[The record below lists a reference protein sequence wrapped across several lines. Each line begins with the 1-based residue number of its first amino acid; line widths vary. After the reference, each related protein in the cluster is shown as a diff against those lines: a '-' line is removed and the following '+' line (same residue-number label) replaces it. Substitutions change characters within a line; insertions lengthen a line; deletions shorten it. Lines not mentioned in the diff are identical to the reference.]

1 MNTTVSFPGLGI
13 YEISF
18 SRVAFSLFG
27 KDIYWYGVI
36 IMLGV
41 IAAVLHAYIRSKR
54 EGIKVDDLL
63 DLTIYIVL
71 FGVLGARLYY
81 VLTTL
86 NTHHYDSFVD
96 VIAIW
101 DGGLAIYGGI
111 IAGGLALVV
120 VSLIK
125 KINVFRVLDMV
136 GPGVMLAQAIGR
148 WGNFA
153 NGEAFGYE
161 VAESSPLYFL
171 RMGVM
176 SDFAGNQMKY
186 YHPTFLYESLWNIL
200 GFVIITVLYKKKKF
214 NGQNALMYLAWYG
227 FGRMFI
233 EGLRTDSLYVGSF
246 RISQV
251 VGAVCFA
258 VAGGLLVAGLLLKG
272 KGKLDG
278 LFGGLLIAPPA
289 PLTVEGETKIET
301 DEGDAYENVFGG
313 VSEEESTPDEDTP
326 GDALKEDPDEK
337 TSIPDEVTD
346 NQSQESE
353 ES

>member
-13 YEISF
+13 DEVTF
-18 SRVAFSLFG
+18 SRVAFSVFG

-36 IMLGV
+36 IVLGV
-41 IAAVLHAYIRSKR
+41 AAAVLHAYLRSKR

-63 DLTIYIVL
+63 DLTIFIVL

-81 VLTTL
+81 VATTWDGR
-86 NTHHYDSFVD
+86 YKDFID

-111 IAGGLALVV
+111 IAGATALVV
-120 VSLIK
+120 VCLIK
-125 KINVFRVLDMV
+125 KINVFRVMDMV
-136 GPGVMLAQAIGR
+136 GPGVMIAQAIGR

-171 RMGVM
+171 RMGVL
-176 SDFAGNQMKY
+176 SDFTGKGVMKY
-186 YHPTFLYESLWNIL
+186 YHPTFLYESLWNVL
-200 GFVIITVLYKKKKF
+200 GFVLITILYKKKKF

-233 EGLRTDSLYVGSF
+233 EGLRTDSLYVGPF

-251 VGAVCFA
+251 VGALCF
-258 VAGGLLVAGLLLKG
+258 VVFGGLLVAGLILSRM
-272 KGKLDG
+272 GKLDRA
-278 LFGGLLIAPPA
+278 FGGLLVAPAA
-289 PLTVEGETKIET
+289 PLTEEEPGVVAESTAQTQALDGE
-301 DEGDAYENVFGG
+301 DGDAAVDPPETEASPETQAFPETQEEKASDQNEN
-313 VSEEESTPDEDTP
+313 EE
-326 GDALKEDPDEK
+326 K
-337 TSIPDEVTD
+337 
-346 NQSQESE
+346 
-353 ES
+353 

>member
-1 MNTTVSFPGLGI
+1 MQTTVSFPGLGI
-13 YEISF
+13 EEFSF
-18 SRVAFSLFG
+18 SRVAFSIFG

-41 IAAVLHAYIRSKR
+41 IAAVIHAYVRSKR

-63 DLTIYIVL
+63 DLTIFIVF

-81 VLTTL
+81 VVTTL
-86 NTHHYDSFVD
+86 EGGRYDSFID

-111 IAGGLALVV
+111 IAGVITIFV

-161 VAESSPLYFL
+161 VATNSPLYFL
-171 RMGVM
+171 RMGVI
-176 SDFAGNQMKY
+176 SDFTGSAMKY

-200 GFVIITVLYKKKKF
+200 GFVIITLLYKKKKF
-214 NGQNALMYLAWYG
+214 NSQNALMYLAWYG

-233 EGLRTDSLYVGSF
+233 EGLRTDSLYVGPF

-251 VGAVCFA
+251 IGGLCFF
-258 VAGGLLVAGLLLKG
+258 VFGGLLVVGLILQS
-272 KGKLDG
+272 KGKLNNV
-278 LFGGLLIAPPA
+278 FGGLLVAPPA
-289 PLTVEGETKIET
+289 PLTVEGEDVTSET
-301 DEGDAYENVFGG
+301 ETEEVYERVFGG
-313 VSEEESTPDEDTP
+313 VSVDEDTEE
-326 GDALKEDPDEK
+326 DADEEK
-337 TSIPDEVTD
+337 TTD
-346 NQSQESE
+346 VETQESE

>member
-1 MNTTVSFPGLGI
+1 MQTTVSFPGLGI
-13 YEISF
+13 EEFSF
-18 SRVAFSLFG
+18 SRVAFSIFG

-41 IAAVLHAYIRSKR
+41 IAAVIHAYVRSKR

-63 DLTIYIVL
+63 DLTIFIVF

-81 VLTTL
+81 VVTTL
-86 NTHHYDSFVD
+86 GEGRYDSFID

-111 IAGGLALVV
+111 IAGAITIFA

-161 VAESSPLYFL
+161 VATTSPLYFL
-171 RMGVM
+171 RMGVI
-176 SDFAGNQMKY
+176 SDFTGSAMKY

-200 GFVIITVLYKKKKF
+200 GFVIITLLYKKKKF
-214 NGQNALMYLAWYG
+214 NSQNALMYLCWYG

-233 EGLRTDSLYVGSF
+233 EGLRTDSLYVGPF

-251 VGAVCFA
+251 IGGLCFF
-258 VAGGLLVAGLLLKG
+258 VFGGLLVAGLILHS
-272 KGKLDG
+272 KGKLNHV
-278 LFGGLLIAPPA
+278 FGGLLVAPPA
-289 PLTVEGETKIET
+289 PLTTEGEAVAEATEKEV
-301 DEGDAYENVFGG
+301 YENVFGG
-313 VSEEESTPDEDTP
+313 VSMDPENPTD
-326 GDALKEDPDEK
+326 DPDGEDAMD
-337 TSIPDEVTD
+337 TESPENNEI
-346 NQSQESE
+346 QESE
-353 ES
+353 EN